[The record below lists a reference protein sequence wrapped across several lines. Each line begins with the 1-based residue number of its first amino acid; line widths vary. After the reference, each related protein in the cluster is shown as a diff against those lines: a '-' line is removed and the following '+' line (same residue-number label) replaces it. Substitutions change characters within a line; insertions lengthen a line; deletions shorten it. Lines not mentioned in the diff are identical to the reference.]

1 MPYCQQSADALGFR
15 HSKSRTAPPIL
26 FGGLRQV
33 VRCPLCGHQDT
44 ASGGKRGGP
53 LPEKHRSGEPAAP
66 LNRVL
71 KSTCRART
79 PHCGIQR
86 IGRFARGRREF
97 FPSAA
102 RRRRRRRDARRCSSA
117 RGIGRRHRTRRC
129 QIHRHALGAS
139 RRIRRRHHGH
149 CRINAGAGKLGDR
162 GLNRARR
169 RAARDC
175 GGRERQSRAIGR
187 RTSRYSA
194 AYGG

>member
-1 MPYCQQSADALGFR
+1 MPWDFTTKEPDSAR
-15 HSKSRTAPPIL
+15 PIS
-26 FGGLRQV
+26 FGGLRGGG
-33 VRCPLCGHQDT
+33 RRPLCGHLDT

-53 LPEKHRSGEPAAP
+53 LAEKHRREKPAAP

-71 KSTCRART
+71 KSTCRSRL
-79 PHCGIQR
+79 PRCGIRR
-86 IGRFARGRREF
+86 IGRFARGRWEAS

-102 RRRRRRRDARRCSSA
+102 RRRWSRRYARRCCGA
-117 RGIGRRHRTRRC
+117 RGIGRRHRARRC

-149 CRINAGAGKLGDR
+149 CRINAGAGKLRDR

-169 RAARDC
+169 EAARDC

-194 AYGG
+194 AYGS